1 MIRIGIAG
9 GAGYTAGELIRLLVN
24 HPHAELKYIQS
35 ESQKGKPIGAV
46 HTDMIW
52 SPLVFGDIDFTDID
66 ILFICMGHGNSA
78 KFLAANSCTARP
90 SSTANGSAAADAWP
104 TRDASPHL

>member
-52 SPLVFGDIDFTDID
+52 SPLVFGDIDFTDIVSD
-66 ILFICMGHGNSA
+66 ILNRE
-78 KFLAANSCTARP
+78 LAEEGGTP
-90 SSTANGSAAADAWP
+90 DGQE
-104 TRDASPHL
+104 